1 MLRFTRFIRWKM
13 FLRGKGATSCTSCR
27 RTTKDGLAVVNWT
40 TEVENFTRILL
51 QVLSKLYDGNESE
64 TLLV

>member
-1 MLRFTRFIRWKM
+1 M

-40 TEVENFTRILL
+40 TEEENFTRLL

>member
-1 MLRFTRFIRWKM
+1 M

-27 RTTKDGLAVVNWT
+27 TTKDGLAVVNWT
-40 TEVENFTRILL
+40 TEEENFTRLL